1 MALNEIINFFIDSF
15 EQTCEY
21 FIRPDKRIHYFYIIT
36 SILLSGYVYLKLQK
50 KGSFFSYFFRKENWL
65 SKSAF
70 TDYLFLFFN
79 GFVKLG
85 LLAWMLTWALQFQFD
100 LGEWLLTTFGL
111 PPKDIPLALLFVSY
125 PVVYLI
131 IGDFSYYLLHLLY
144 HKVPFFWSFHKVH
157 HSSTALNPI
166 TQYRIHP
173 IELFFNNVRSIVILV
188 VLNSIFS
195 YLSDNQFSP
204 QKIFGVSVLA
214 LLFNSFGANLRHSHI
229 KFTYF
234 NWLENILISPFQHQI
249 HHSNNPNL
257 FNKNMGSKLAL
268 WDLIFGTLVRSKE
281 VDDLEVGLGDEDE
294 DYNAFWKNLL
304 YPFLEALRIRVK
316 KSDSSVE

>member
-1 MALNEIINFFIDSF
+1 MTFYGILDFFIDSVQ
-15 EQTCEY
+15 QTCEY

-36 SILLSGYVYLKLQK
+36 SILLSVYVYLKLQR
-50 KGSFFSYFFRKENWL
+50 KGSFLNFFFQKENWL

-85 LLAWMLTWALQFQFD
+85 LLAWMFTWALQLQFY
-100 LGEWLLTTFGL
+100 LGEWLLSTFGL
-111 PPKDIPLALLFVSY
+111 PSKDISIGLLLIGY
-125 PVVYLI
+125 PILYLI
-131 IGDFSYYLLHLLY
+131 IGDFSYYLLHLMY
-144 HKVPFFWSFHKVH
+144 HKIPFLWSFHKVH

-173 IELFFNNVRSIVILV
+173 IELFLNNVRNLLILV
-188 VLNSIFS
+188 TLNSLFG
-195 YLSDNQFSP
+195 YLSDNHFRP
-204 QKIFGVSVLA
+204 QNIFGISVIA

-249 HHSNNPNL
+249 HHSRNPSL
-257 FNKNMGSKLAL
+257 FNKNMGAKLAL
-268 WDLIFGTLVRSKE
+268 WDLIFGTLVKSKE
-281 VDDLEVGLGDEDE
+281 VVNLEVGLGEEDK
-294 DYNAFWKNLL
+294 DYDVFWKNLI
-304 YPFLEALRIRVK
+304 YPFLEVLRIRRNK
-316 KSDSSVE
+316 DNSSID